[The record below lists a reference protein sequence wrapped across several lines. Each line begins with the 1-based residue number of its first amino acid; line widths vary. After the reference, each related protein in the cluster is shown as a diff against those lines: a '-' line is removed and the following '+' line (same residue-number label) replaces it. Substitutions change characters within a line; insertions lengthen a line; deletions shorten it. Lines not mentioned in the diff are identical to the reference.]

1 MRPGDLELTA
11 QALDYCAFAAGAI
24 LVDAGCGTGV
34 TFALNIAV
42 WFRHERLLICSPHP
56 IYFRRRGSGP
66 KEFHIQPLTY
76 PYLNLSIY
84 TALTAIH

>member
-1 MRPGDLELTA
+1 
-11 QALDYCAFAAGAI
+11 
-24 LVDAGCGTGV
+24 
-34 TFALNIAV
+34 LNIAV